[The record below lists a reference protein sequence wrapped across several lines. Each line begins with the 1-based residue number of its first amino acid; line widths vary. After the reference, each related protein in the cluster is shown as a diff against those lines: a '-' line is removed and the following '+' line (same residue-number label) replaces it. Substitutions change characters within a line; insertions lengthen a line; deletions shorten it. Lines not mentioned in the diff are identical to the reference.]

1 MQLGKI
7 QTRMVGNV
15 IMYLLTRTLL
25 LQSWSQLPPSNQS
38 DQRKPYC
45 EVPTN
50 LGASWR
56 LVSVPLLEC
65 LLQLQG
71 NKCASVEEGGA
82 HLQGV
87 EPIWTQPSEFCSS
100 ILGLTWPSRVGTA
113 TEHRRS
119 LCSHWALTLACPS
132 PSQQHDSCQH
142 TLGRDDLWPAQLQ
155 LCPKALCTQTA
166 QTWVHRRTAPQNQD
180 RKLFHLT

>member
-1 MQLGKI
+1 MI
-7 QTRMVGNV
+7 
-15 IMYLLTRTLL
+15 
-25 LQSWSQLPPSNQS
+25 SSQLPPSNQS

-87 EPIWTQPSEFCSS
+87 EPIWTQLSEFCSS

-142 TLGRDDLWPAQLQ
+142 TLGRGGPAL
-155 LCPKALCTQTA
+155 LSASSAPKPLGTQTA
-166 QTWVHRRTAPQNQD
+166 HG
-180 RKLFHLT
+180 

>member
-1 MQLGKI
+1 MI
-7 QTRMVGNV
+7 
-15 IMYLLTRTLL
+15 
-25 LQSWSQLPPSNQS
+25 SSQLPPSNQS

-82 HLQGV
+82 HLQRV
-87 EPIWTQPSEFCSS
+87 EPVWAQPSEFCSS
-100 ILGLTWPSRVGTA
+100 ILGPAWPSRVGTA
-113 TEHRRS
+113 TERRRS
-119 LCSHWALTLACPS
+119 LCSHGGLALVFPS
-132 PSQQHDSCQH
+132 PSHQDDSCQH
-142 TLGRDDLWPAQLQ
+142 SLGRGDPAHLSSSSA
-155 LCPKALCTQTA
+155 PKPLGTQTA
-166 QTWVHRRTAPQNQD
+166 QGHVHTRTAPQNQD
-180 RKLFHLT
+180 R